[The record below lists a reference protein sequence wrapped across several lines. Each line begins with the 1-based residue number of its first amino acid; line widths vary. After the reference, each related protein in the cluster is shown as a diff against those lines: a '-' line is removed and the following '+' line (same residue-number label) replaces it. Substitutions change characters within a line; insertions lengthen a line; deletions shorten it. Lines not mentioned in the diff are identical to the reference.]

1 MSSVKDAQTAAN
13 SQLAAVVSL
22 QQQYSVLKSPQAENT
37 QQIQTMKAQVQ
48 QQKMMLTSLEQAE
61 QTYAQEYLDRKAAPS
76 TTGFGLGSSQNWSIT
91 IFFIA
96 YALCTLALL
105 GVAVRYSYDD
115 EKMKM
120 AASVIMMSVI
130 GALLIMRAL
139 MYAG

>member
-1 MSSVKDAQTAAN
+1 MKDVQTAAN

-22 QQQYSVLKSPQAENT
+22 QQQYSVLKSPQSENT
-37 QQIQTMKAQVQ
+37 EQIKTMKAQVQ
-48 QQKMMLTSLEQAE
+48 QQKMMLTSLQQAE
-61 QTYAQEYLDRKAAPS
+61 QTYAQEYLDRKASPS
-76 TTGFGLGSSQNWSIT
+76 TSGLGLGSAQNWSIT
-91 IFFIA
+91 MFFMA